1 MAEQAGGGAGPDV
14 TAPPMTEVDL
24 LAQEITAAR
33 ENYLN
38 SKIGKAEKRER
49 VWFGDVH
56 DCDRHNVYSMTE
68 GDQRTRWDAFV
79 QAKLDAGREWE
90 QITKRELAALGYEPM
105 LAGETVEIKNRR
117 GEVIARGRTDCSLR
131 RINGDHRAKL
141 YPVEMKQMQTHMWG
155 SINKWQDLLRNLWT
169 KKYVR
174 QLFLYMYGK
183 GIDEGLF
190 HLGDFQGHWKLIPVH
205 LDYEFVEDAISK
217 IERAAEAREAGIL
230 PERIEYDNDLCGR
243 CQFAAVCTPDIKS
256 LGIEQIGNE
265 TTAALLE
272 KRDALSEK
280 AKEYAKID
288 KTIREMFKD
297 IKDGSYTI
305 GSFIITRKGI
315 EKKKYDIPDDVKEK
329 FAVVET
335 EYRNKIERFSL
346 PDPEQIF
353 MEPTRRLSFDDGE

>member
-1 MAEQAGGGAGPDV
+1 MSEI
-14 TAPPMTEVDL
+14 TTTLSEVDL

-33 ENYLN
+33 EKFLN

-131 RINGDHRAKL
+131 RINDDHRAKL
-141 YPVEMKQMQTHMWG
+141 YPVEMKQMQTHMW
-155 SINKWQDLLRNLWT
+155 SQITKWQDLLRNPWT

-217 IERAAEAREAGIL
+217 IERATEAREKGVL
-230 PERIEYDNDLCGR
+230 PGRIPFDNALCGR
-243 CQFAAVCTPDIKS
+243 CQFAHVCIPDIKT
-256 LGIEQIGNE
+256 LGIEQIGNK

-272 KRDALSEK
+272 RRDALSEK
-280 AKEYAKID
+280 ASEYAKID
-288 KTIREMFKD
+288 KTIRELFKD
-297 IKDGSYTI
+297 IKDGCYTI
-305 GSFIITRKGI
+305 GSFIITRKGVQQT
-315 EKKKYDIPDDVKEK
+315 KYDVPDTVKEK
-329 FAVVET
+329 YAVVGT
-335 EYRNKIERFSL
+335 QYRNKIERFQQ
-346 PDPEQIF
+346 PDPETIF
-353 MEPTRRLSFDDGE
+353 LDPKRGFDLTDE